1 MSISTHPLIGGALC
15 LCAHDAQ
22 ERKSMFKRVLFT
34 AALLGLLL
42 PVIPVKAYNT
52 VGATT
57 YAQAHSSNPWSTMAL
72 AAVGAANIPTDYLKT
87 VTGSAAIDYAAPIL
101 AITSVG
107 QDPRVYGATDYIA
120 KLKSFYTN
128 NQIGDETTVND
139 DIFGLLALLSDGEGA
154 SVEAAGAK
162 AFLLAH
168 QNANGGWGFAVGG
181 GSDSNITAVGVV
193 ALIASGTSASDAA
206 VTKALDYLKTA
217 QNTDGGFTY
226 DPVSMYGTASDASST
241 AWVLWALTSA
251 GIDQT
256 TWAKGGHTPVE
267 YLESTQAAGGYFQY
281 QAGSGED
288 AFSATTTAYAII
300 ALLGKTLPV
309 HSLAGGT
316 PAGGGSGAVVIPTY
330 SFKIE
335 GSTGTLCTGTVAG
348 PTALDVVKNASS
360 VCGFTYHIK
369 DTSFGPYLDK
379 IGTDEASGTTGWL
392 YAVNNTL
399 ATVGADQFTLH
410 SGDVVLWHFGAF
422 DWQPTGA
429 SSGQAGEVQLSVNVT
444 AGTPPGQV
452 QGASIGFIVTPG
464 SVNFGDL
471 KAGGS
476 ISKNVTVKNIGTT
489 GIKMA
494 GQVTG
499 DSAFTNNLQLDA
511 VAWVNFSKTIGA
523 NNQADVA
530 VSLQLPSN
538 VSLGQKNGKLV
549 FWATA
554 Q

>member
-22 ERKSMFKRVLFT
+22 ERKSMFKHVLF
-34 AALLGLLL
+34 AVALLGLLV
-42 PVIPVKAYNT
+42 PVVPVKAYNAT
-52 VGATT
+52 GATT
-57 YAQAHSSNPWSTMAL
+57 YLQAHSSNPWSTMAL
-72 AAVGAANIPTDYLKT
+72 AAAGTANIPTDYLKT
-87 VTGSAAIDYAAPIL
+87 VTGSTAIDYAAPIL

-128 NQIGDETTVND
+128 NQIGDATTVND
-139 DIFGLLALLSDGEGA
+139 DIFGLLALLSGGEGA
-154 SVEAAGAK
+154 STEATGAK
-162 AFLLAH
+162 AFLLGH
-168 QNANGGWGFAVGG
+168 QNANGGWGFAVAG
-181 GSDSNITAVGVV
+181 GSDSNMTAMGIV
-193 ALIASGTSASDAA
+193 ALIASGTSASDVAI
-206 VTKALDYLKTA
+206 TKALDYLKTT
-217 QNTDGGFTY
+217 QNSDGGFTY
-226 DPVSMYGTASDASST
+226 DPASQYGTASDASST
-241 AWVLWALTSA
+241 AWALWALTSA
-251 GIDQT
+251 GIDQA
-256 TWAKGGHTPVE
+256 TWVKSGHTPVQ
-267 YLESTQAAGGYFQY
+267 YLESTQADGGYFQY
-281 QAGSGED
+281 QPGSGED
-288 AFSATTTAYAII
+288 AFSTTTTAYAII

-309 HSLAGGT
+309 HSLAGGA
-316 PAGGGSGAVVIPTY
+316 PAGGSGAVTIPSY

-335 GSTGTLCTGTVAG
+335 GSSGVLCTGTVAA

-399 ATVGADQFTLH
+399 ANVGADQFTLH
-410 SGDVVLWHFGAF
+410 SGDVVLWHFGPF
-422 DWQPTGA
+422 DWQPTQT

-476 ISKNVTVKNIGTT
+476 VSKNVAVKNIGTT
-489 GIKMA
+489 GIKMS

-499 DSAFTNNLQLDA
+499 DSAFTDNLKLDA
-511 VAWVNFSKTIGA
+511 VAWANFGKTIGA
-523 NNQADVA
+523 GNQADVA
-530 VSLQLPSN
+530 VSLQLPGT
-538 VSLGQKNGKLV
+538 VTVGQKNGTLV